1 MFESCKDDSSLIII
15 KSKNNPPGYEIM
27 KKSNEIYKERLVR
40 ISGLQ
45 LVRTEASVKSKL

>member
-1 MFESCKDDSSLIII
+1 
-15 KSKNNPPGYEIM
+15 M

-45 LVRTEASVKSKL
+45 LVRIEASVKINYKDIFALQTLKIYLFRLLSDSY

>member
-1 MFESCKDDSSLIII
+1 MFESYKDDSSLIII
-15 KSKNNPPGYEIM
+15 KSKNSPPGYEIM

-45 LVRTEASVKSKL
+45 LVRIEASVKSKL